1 MSVRFSSASDCLI
14 DHTVCSLHVNQS
26 SVLLPLESLQFPQH
40 RISQNLRKLL
50 LTPFKQSQTCQFGA
64 FWPEQDDVVMI
75 FLNLS
80 QTCFYY
86 SYYLY
91 GLGGRM
97 LVSVL
102 SKIFFSLL
110 RPPTVLAFAFL
121 LTFSRLITC
130 STSTARSGIE

>member
-1 MSVRFSSASDCLI
+1 MIMVDILTQINSQKLCYQCFLLVELFS
-14 DHTVCSLHVNQS
+14 
-26 SVLLPLESLQFPQH
+26 
-40 RISQNLRKLL
+40 RIIKAIHN
-50 LTPFKQSQTCQFGA
+50 
-64 FWPEQDDVVMI
+64 D
-75 FLNLS
+75 
-80 QTCFYY
+80 

-121 LTFSRLITC
+121 LTFSRHITC
-130 STSTARSGIE
+130 STSTARSGME